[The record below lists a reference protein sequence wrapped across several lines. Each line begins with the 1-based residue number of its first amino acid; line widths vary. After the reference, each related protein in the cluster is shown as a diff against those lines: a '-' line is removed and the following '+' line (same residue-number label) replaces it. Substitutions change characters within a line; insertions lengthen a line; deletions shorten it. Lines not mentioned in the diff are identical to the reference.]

1 MWNSSSQKKP
11 KGVEK
16 TVNLNLKTEQTNKL
30 PDDIDVTYTKSY
42 NECESEL
49 VKEVV
54 EKVLENE
61 SDNTDYESTNSKFS
75 KENSSSQPESDESF
89 DKNYIP
95 KSASSLSDD
104 PNVVVYK
111 MNGSD
116 KLYSDDQFPIQ
127 NVNLNKVE
135 ASFQISGGQN
145 F

>member
-16 TVNLNLKTEQTNKL
+16 TLNSKLKTEQTNKL
-30 PDDIDVTYTKSY
+30 PDNIDVTYTKSD

-75 KENSSSQPESDESF
+75 KENSSSQPKSDESF
-89 DKNYIP
+89 HKNYIP
-95 KSASSLSDD
+95 ESASSLSDD
-104 PNVVVYK
+104 PNVVMYK
-111 MNGSD
+111 MNGTD
-116 KLYSDDQFPIQ
+116 KLYSDDEFSIQ

-135 ASFQISGGQN
+135 ASFQISGGRN